1 MFIAVKVKSKEDH
14 YFSIAVH
21 LKVPDFKEVTKRKIL
36 SFTIT
41 AQKVTGLNPV
51 EVTANNALNTRA
63 LFYFLRQISFVLSP
77 KRQGKRQ
84 GKKFT

>member
-41 AQKVTGLNPV
+41 AQKVTGFNPV
-51 EVTANNALNTRA
+51 EVTKRNTLPLNVLR
-63 LFYFLRQISFVLSP
+63 FFL
-77 KRQGKRQ
+77 G
-84 GKKFT
+84 